1 MAFTTGGRL
10 PINIFNQTSFSSAEL
25 ASLTCIGRVKLMQ
38 SERFVIIYQHP
49 VDAERVITVETLF
62 SDQARYIRD
71 TPRSEWP
78 ADLSSTRTL
87 VWN

>member
-1 MAFTTGGRL
+1 MALT
-10 PINIFNQTSFSSAEL
+10 IHNQTTFSSEDL
-25 ASLTCIGRVKLMQ
+25 RSLQCIGRVKLMQ
-38 SERFVIIYQHP
+38 AERYVIIYQHP
-49 VDAERVITVETLF
+49 VNAERVITVETLF